1 MRNDDP
7 ITLHSINHTRR
18 EKKTCPEAFV
28 YSFWGMDL
36 FLFISFILF
45 SFRVITLFYGY
56 TFLTNSIWIKL
67 VYKHSKW
74 LVIVIGCTH
83 LVGDFRVNRVQGLV
97 GSTSGCVLSG
107 TPRSIQPRNKS
118 ITYMNSNSKK
128 KRKSSYLLWIN
139 VGFIGA
145 SWAPQSIHIK
155 RMLAAA
161 AAHSTIFERFSSFVF
176 ALASVESTKILK
188 ERNWFIN
195 MIETVGNDLEI
206 CITTFRVVVT
216 VGESTLAALCHPP

>member
-1 MRNDDP
+1 MRNDYP

-45 SFRVITLFYGY
+45 FFRVITLFYGY

-128 KRKSSYLLWIN
+128 KENQVIYFGSTLGSLERLELLSRFISSGCLLLLLLAQSSSVSAASYLPW
-139 VGFIGA
+139 
-145 SWAPQSIHIK
+145 
-155 RMLAAA
+155 R
-161 AAHSTIFERFSSFVF
+161 R
-176 ALASVESTKILK
+176 
-188 ERNWFIN
+188 
-195 MIETVGNDLEI
+195 
-206 CITTFRVVVT
+206 
-216 VGESTLAALCHPP
+216 